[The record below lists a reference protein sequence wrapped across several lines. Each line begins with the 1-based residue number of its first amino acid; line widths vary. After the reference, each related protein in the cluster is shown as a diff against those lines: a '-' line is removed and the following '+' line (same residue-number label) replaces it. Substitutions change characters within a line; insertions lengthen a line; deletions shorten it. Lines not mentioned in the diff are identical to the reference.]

1 MTEQPTPKPTGL
13 RKAAVLMVVLG
24 DKVASNI
31 FRHLPQADIRR
42 LTKEIA
48 ELDHVSPEAALQAL
62 EEYKKLTLTQEYPTQ
77 GGPAYAEKLLVQAFG
92 EGSAQRFLE
101 QDTATPETG
110 AAELGALRNA
120 DPERLAKF
128 VQGEH
133 PQTIAL
139 IVAHVGQKC
148 ATSLLALLPQDTRI
162 HVLERLA
169 RMRQL
174 SPEVIRKVSLALHKK
189 IAALGTPETCISS
202 GGVEAVAT
210 LLNHMDPQSSKT
222 VLEAIEQDD
231 PNLAL
236 AIRNVLFTFEDFLT
250 VPETSLR
257 DVIAHVEKKT
267 LAVALKGC
275 SENLRNHIFKTMSSR
290 AVEMLK
296 DDINALGPM
305 RSRDVARAQQEIV
318 EAARQLEAQGKLTLK
333 TEGEDEYVV

>member
-1 MTEQPTPKPTGL
+1 MTEPPIAKPTGL

-24 DKVASNI
+24 DKVAGNI
-31 FRHLPQADIRR
+31 FRHLPQTEVQR

-48 ELDHVSPEAALQAL
+48 ELGYVSQEIALQTL
-62 EEYKKLTLTQEYPTQ
+62 EEYQKLTLAQEYPTE

-92 EGSAQRFLE
+92 EGTAQRLL
-101 QDTATPETG
+101 QQVAAGSETG
-110 AAELGALRNA
+110 VAELGALRNS
-120 DPERLAKF
+120 DPEQLAKF

-139 IVAHVGQKC
+139 ILAHVGQKC
-148 ATSLLALLPQDTRI
+148 ATSLLALLPQETRI
-162 HVLERLA
+162 QVLERLA

-174 SPEVIRKVSLALHKK
+174 SPEVIRKVSIALHKK
-189 IAALGTPETCISS
+189 LAALGTPETSVTS
-202 GGVEAVAT
+202 GGIDAVAT

-222 VLEAIEQDD
+222 ILEAMEQQD

-257 DVIAHVEKKT
+257 EVMAHVEKKT
-267 LAVALKGC
+267 LAVAMKGS
-275 SENLRNHIFKTMSSR
+275 SEDVRNHIFKTMSSR

-296 DDINALGPM
+296 DDISALGPM

-318 EAARQLEAQGKLTLK
+318 EAARQLEAQGKLALK
-333 TEGEDEYVV
+333 SEGEDEYVV

>member
-1 MTEQPTPKPTGL
+1 MTEHPTPKPTGL

-31 FRHLPQADIRR
+31 FRHLPKGDVQR

-48 ELDHVSPEAALQAL
+48 ELDNVSQETALQTL
-62 EEYKKLTLTQEYPTQ
+62 QEYKKLTLAQESPNQ

-92 EGSAQRFLE
+92 EGSARRLLE
-101 QDTATPETG
+101 QVTAGPETG
-110 AAELGALRNA
+110 TAELGALRNA
-120 DPERLAKF
+120 EPEQLAKF

-139 IVAHVGQKC
+139 IVAHVEHKC
-148 ATSLLALLPQDTRI
+148 ATSLLALLPQETRV
-162 HVLERLA
+162 HVLARLA

-174 SPEVIRKVSLALHKK
+174 SPEVVRKVSLALHKK
-189 IAALGTPETCISS
+189 IAALGTPETSITS
-202 GGVEAVAT
+202 GGIEAVAT

-222 VLEAIEQDD
+222 ILESIEQDD

-257 DVIAHVEKKT
+257 EVIAHVEKKT
-267 LAVALKGC
+267 LAVALKGS
-275 SENLRNHIFKTMSSR
+275 SEDLRNHIFKTMSSR

-296 DDINALGPM
+296 DDISALGPM

-318 EAARQLEAQGKLTLK
+318 EASRQLEAQGKLTLK
-333 TEGEDEYVV
+333 SEGEDEYIV

>member
-31 FRHLPQADIRR
+31 FRHLPQAEVQR

-48 ELDHVSPEAALQAL
+48 ELDHVSQETALQTL
-62 EEYKKLTLTQEYPTQ
+62 EEYKKLTVAQEYPTQ
-77 GGPAYAEKLLVQAFG
+77 GGPAYAEKLLAQAFG
-92 EGSAQRFLE
+92 EASAQRLLE
-101 QDTATPETG
+101 RATSAPETG
-110 AAELGALRNA
+110 SAELGALRNA
-120 DPERLAKF
+120 DPEQLAKF

-148 ATSLLALLPQDTRI
+148 AVSLLALLPPETRV

-189 IAALGTPETCISS
+189 IAALGTPETCITS
-202 GGVEAVAT
+202 GGVDAVAT

-222 VLEAIEQDD
+222 ILESIEQADA
-231 PNLAL
+231 NLAL

-250 VPETSLR
+250 VPEASLR
-257 DVIAHVEKKT
+257 EVVGHVDKKT
-267 LAVALKGC
+267 LAVALKGS
-275 SENLRNHIFKTMSSR
+275 SEDLRNHIFKTMSSR

-318 EAARQLEAQGKLTLK
+318 EAARQLEAQGKLALK
-333 TEGEDEYVV
+333 SEGEDEYVV

>member
-1 MTEQPTPKPTGL
+1 MTEQPIPKPSGL

-31 FRHLPQADIRR
+31 FRHLPQADVQR

-48 ELDHVSPEAALQAL
+48 QLDYVSQETILQTL
-62 EEYKKLTLTQEYPTQ
+62 EEYEKLTLAQEYPTR

-92 EGSAQRFLE
+92 EGSAQRLLE
-101 QDTATPETG
+101 QATAAPET
-110 AAELGALRNA
+110 AAKELLALRNS
-120 DPERLAKF
+120 DPEQLAKF

-148 ATSLLALLPQDTRI
+148 AASLLALLSQETRI
-162 HVLERLA
+162 QVLERLA

-174 SPEVIRKVSLALHKK
+174 SPEVIRKVSLALQKK
-189 IAALGTPETCISS
+189 IAALGTPETCITA
-202 GGVEAVAT
+202 GGVEAVAA
-210 LLNHMDPQSSKT
+210 LLNHMDPQSSKII
-222 VLEAIEQDD
+222 LEGIEHDD

-257 DVIAHVEKKT
+257 EVIAHVEKKT
-267 LAVALKGC
+267 LAVALKGS
-275 SENLRNHIFKTMSSR
+275 SEDLRNHIFKTMSSR

-318 EAARQLEAQGKLTLK
+318 EAARQLEAQGKLALK
-333 TEGEDEYVV
+333 SEGEDEYVV

>member
-24 DKVASNI
+24 DRVASNI
-31 FRHLPQADIRR
+31 FRHLPQADVQR
-42 LTKEIA
+42 LTREIA
-48 ELDHVSPEAALQAL
+48 ELDYVSQEAGLQIL
-62 EEYKKLTLTQEYPTQ
+62 EEYNKLTLAHEYPTQ

-92 EGSAQRFLE
+92 EGSAQRLLE
-101 QDTATPETG
+101 QATAAPETG
-110 AAELGALRNA
+110 TKELVALRNS
-120 DPERLAKF
+120 DPEQLAKF

-139 IVAHVGQKC
+139 VVAQVGQKS
-148 ATSLLALLPQDTRI
+148 AASLLALLPQETRI

-174 SPEVIRKVSLALHKK
+174 SPEVIRRVSLALQKK

-210 LLNHMDPQSSKT
+210 LLNHMNPQSSKT
-222 VLEAIEQDD
+222 ILEAIEQGD

-257 DVIAHVEKKT
+257 EVIAHVEKKT

-275 SENLRNHIFKTMSSR
+275 SEDLRNHIFKTMSSR

-318 EAARQLEAQGKLTLK
+318 EAARQLEAQGKLALK
-333 TEGEDEYVV
+333 SEGEDEYVV

>member
-13 RKAAVLMVVLG
+13 RKAAVLLVVLG

-31 FRHLPQADIRR
+31 FRHLPQAEVQR

-48 ELDHVSPEAALQAL
+48 ELDYVSQEVALQTL
-62 EEYKKLTLTQEYPTQ
+62 EEYKKLTLAQEYPTQ
-77 GGPAYAEKLLVQAFG
+77 GGPAYAERLLVQAFG
-92 EGSAQRFLE
+92 EGTAQRLLE
-101 QDTATPETG
+101 QATAGAETG
-110 AAELGALRNA
+110 AAELGALRNS
-120 DPERLAKF
+120 DPEQLAKF

-139 IVAHVGQKC
+139 ILAYVGQKC
-148 ATSLLALLPQDTRI
+148 ATSLLALLPPETRI

-174 SPEVIRKVSLALHKK
+174 SPEVVRKISLTLHKK
-189 IAALGTPETCISS
+189 IAALGTPETCITS
-202 GGVEAVAT
+202 GGVDAVAA
-210 LLNHMDPQSSKT
+210 LLNHMDPQSSKSI
-222 VLEAIEQDD
+222 LEAIERDN

-257 DVIAHVEKKT
+257 EVIAHVEKKT
-267 LAVALKGC
+267 LAVALKGS
-275 SENLRNHIFKTMSSR
+275 SEDLRNHIFKTMSSR

-296 DDINALGPM
+296 DDISALGPM

-318 EAARQLEAQGKLTLK
+318 EAARQLEAQGKLALK
-333 TEGEDEYVV
+333 SEGQDEYIV